1 MAIDVKSDPGRMLNT
16 LATRLADPERLRRL
30 NLLDAWSRGK
40 AEMVGVH
47 PNAAKV
53 VREFHELADTGLADL
68 IAEAVRERRR
78 IRGIRTAADDDAT
91 GDSEAWKLWL
101 KMRGPLV
108 SADVHRMEARFGT
121 AYAMVSEPPDDEPGV
136 PIITAEDP
144 RSCIADLDPLRFW
157 VARWGLKM
165 LHDPTNAV
173 SRAYLMRPGRVDVAY
188 LETKSKTGARFS
200 ASSWNWDETLSMDL
214 KPGLMPLVPFEALD
228 ALGEFEKH
236 MRLLRRIDFMILQ
249 QLSIAVLQAFKQRG
263 IKGVPAKDDKGQLI
277 DYDDIFSADPGALW
291 LLPAAAEIWESGQ
304 VDLSGILTAV
314 RDYIRQLAAASRTP
328 LSMMEASGENQ
339 SAEGAASAKEG
350 LVFKVE
356 DRNLRGGVS
365 WARVIDTAG
374 RWIDRP
380 YQDVQVDWAPP
391 ARSSLIERATAIAA
405 AKNGDV
411 PFRTRMIEF
420 GEFDPAEVDRMEIER
435 EDDLVF
441 AARVAS
447 MKAAMTPK
455 PAVTPEP
462 AQSAAQ
468 PSAGGP
474 NGAPATDGT
483 PQPATGA
490 QSAA

>member
-1 MAIDVKSDPGRMLNT
+1 
-16 LATRLADPERLRRL
+16 
-30 NLLDAWSRGK
+30 
-40 AEMVGVH
+40 
-47 PNAAKV
+47 
-53 VREFHELADTGLADL
+53 
-68 IAEAVRERRR
+68 
-78 IRGIRTAADDDAT
+78 
-91 GDSEAWKLWL
+91 
-101 KMRGPLV
+101 
-108 SADVHRMEARFGT
+108 MEARFGT

-339 SAEGAASAKEG
+339 SAEGAASARAVFDHQSRAHFFAEFLRQRAGKQVGGATRREGHDQAHRLGRVGLRLHRGQTGQANQGGQTCTDQILSFHEVPKNKRKQGRGPQKSHFGRGQAALAPSCDMPPGRPKENG
-350 LVFKVE
+350 L
-356 DRNLRGGVS
+356 RRGRFSVCTFSRSFFDKGLFTLGLHG
-365 WARVIDTAG
+365 RQEHHNQQYCGRRQQAG
-374 RWIDRP
+374 
-380 YQDVQVDWAPP
+380 
-391 ARSSLIERATAIAA
+391 
-405 AKNGDV
+405 
-411 PFRTRMIEF
+411 
-420 GEFDPAEVDRMEIER
+420 
-435 EDDLVF
+435 
-441 AARVAS
+441 
-447 MKAAMTPK
+447 
-455 PAVTPEP
+455 
-462 AQSAAQ
+462 
-468 PSAGGP
+468 
-474 NGAPATDGT
+474 DGT
-483 PQPATGA
+483 PHRSLHVGGLFLGRHSQGPHEDVEERAPPRQHGRAGA
-490 QSAA
+490 GTAHRAAHL